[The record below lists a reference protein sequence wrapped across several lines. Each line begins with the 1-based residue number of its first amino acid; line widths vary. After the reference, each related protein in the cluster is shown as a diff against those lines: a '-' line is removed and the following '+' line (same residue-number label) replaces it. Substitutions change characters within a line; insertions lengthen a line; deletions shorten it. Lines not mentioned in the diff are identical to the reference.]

1 VQSVLLSNIIVW
13 VPPHA
18 LIFCRQLLLHLTLT
32 FSLRRA
38 SLIVLP
44 GRTTVTGVSGTC
56 ASFVDIVAVVL
67 RTVGMAVE
75 EVSEVRQEGVLA
87 QD

>member
-1 VQSVLLSNIIVW
+1 MLC
-13 VPPHA
+13 
-18 LIFCRQLLLHLTLT
+18 FCCRQFLLDLILT

-67 RTVGMAVE
+67 GAMSVGIENELEM
-75 EVSEVRQEGVLA
+75 RQRGVLA
-87 QD
+87 QG